1 MDSGHLAIDEQKHH
15 LSNQAANYISIY
27 SQRWKTKCSPKE
39 KFIKGL
45 QFCHSINL
53 KEAQRKVP
61 LEFQFGGK
69 CNLPGSFKYYPEVK
83 RICSQLWKLVTGL
96 CECKHINAE
105 EADQSKD
112 QFKSFVDFEAK
123 KSAE

>member
-15 LSNQAANYISIY
+15 LSNQATNYISIY
-27 SQRWKTKCSPKE
+27 SQRWKTRCSPKE
-39 KFIKGL
+39 KFIKGF
-45 QFCHSINL
+45 QFFHSINL

>member
-1 MDSGHLAIDEQKHH
+1 M
-15 LSNQAANYISIY
+15 
-27 SQRWKTKCSPKE
+27 
-39 KFIKGL
+39 
-45 QFCHSINL
+45 QFFHSINL

-83 RICSQLWKLVTGL
+83 RICSQLWKLVTSL

-105 EADQSKD
+105 ETDQSKD